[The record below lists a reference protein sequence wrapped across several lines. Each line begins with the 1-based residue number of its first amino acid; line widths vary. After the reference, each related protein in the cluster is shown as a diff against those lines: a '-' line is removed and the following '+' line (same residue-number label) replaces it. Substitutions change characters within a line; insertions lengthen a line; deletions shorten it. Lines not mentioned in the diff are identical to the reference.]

1 MKNTRCLFSFIIF
14 VSVILVTGAVFACT
28 GFTLKAKDGSVV
40 FGRSLEWGANDMES
54 EIIIIPRGKK
64 CTGTAGE
71 DLPGLKWT
79 AKYGMAGMNI
89 LHLDNAILDG
99 LNEKG
104 LYGGSFYFPGFAEY
118 PKITRADAD
127 RAMAPWEFVTWL
139 LTSFASVDEARKA
152 IPQIMLVNSK
162 FQPAPIDVTLHYI
175 LVDRTGK
182 SIVIEPIGGELKIS
196 DSPLGIIT
204 NAPDIAWQM
213 LNLNNYVKIS
223 PYNAE
228 PEVVD
233 GVTIKPFGQGSGL
246 IGLPGDYTPPSR
258 FVRAFV
264 LSKAALPAQ
273 NSEEA
278 VFDALRILN
287 AFYIVKGY
295 VRDKVKGQTSYEF
308 SQWETITDLANRKI
322 FFRTYD
328 NPAVLRMVDLNRL
341 NLDADQIKRIPI
353 KQKMM
358 CLDITDQAK

>member
-1 MKNTRCLFSFIIF
+1 MRKTTCLISFSIF
-14 VSVILVTGAVFACT
+14 VFAILVTEGILACT
-28 GFTLKAKDGSVV
+28 GFTVKAKDGSVV

-64 CTGTAGE
+64 YTGTAGKG
-71 DLPGLKWT
+71 LPGLKWA
-79 AKYGMAGMNI
+79 AKYGIAGMNI

-99 LNEKG
+99 VNEKG
-104 LYGGSFYFPGFAEY
+104 LYGGAFFFPGFAEY
-118 PKITRADAD
+118 RKITNDEAD
-127 RAMAPWEFVTWL
+127 RAMAPWEFLTWV
-139 LTSFASVDEARKA
+139 LTSFASVDEARKE

-162 FQPAPIDVTLHYI
+162 FPPAPIDVTVHYI
-175 LVDRTGK
+175 LVDHTGK
-182 SIVIEPIGGELKIS
+182 SIVIEPIGGKLKIS
-196 DSPLGIIT
+196 DNPLGIIT
-204 NAPDIAWQM
+204 NAPDFEWHI

-264 LSKAALPAQ
+264 LSKASLPAQ
-273 NSEEA
+273 NSKEA
-278 VFDALRILN
+278 TSNALRILN

-295 VRDKVKGQTSYEF
+295 VRDKAKDQTSYDF
-308 SQWETITDLANRKI
+308 TQWETITDLANRKI

-341 NLDADQIKRIPI
+341 NFDADQIKKIPI

-358 CLDITDQAK
+358 YLDITDRAK